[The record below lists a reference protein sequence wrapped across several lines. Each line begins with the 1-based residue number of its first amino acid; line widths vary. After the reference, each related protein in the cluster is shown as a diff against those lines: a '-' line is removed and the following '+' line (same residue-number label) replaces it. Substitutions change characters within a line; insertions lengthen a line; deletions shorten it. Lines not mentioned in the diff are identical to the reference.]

1 MRRII
6 SVILVAIIMAN
17 LLVFSASA
25 QQAKYSDTV
34 FTVENI
40 AKGDSL
46 SDSDRKTYTTVKKD
60 TTITLERQD
69 GIAHIY
75 IEFDRLPTGWSL
87 VVDGNSTECGKE
99 NFLHDYVDVKK
110 LTGNTPAK
118 VELKFPENTV
128 IADIYAFSEG
138 ELPDFVQV
146 WNAPCEKADLLLISS
161 HSDDEQLFFAG
172 VLPYYAIERKLNV
185 QVAYIVQHFEL
196 DGQQNHSRPHEQL
209 DGLWTVGV
217 KNYPVISDFP
227 DVYSESKDRDTAFK
241 EAEEAFGEKGVTYDD
256 FKAYITGLIRRFK
269 PLVVVSHDLNGEYG
283 HGTHVFCASALTEAV
298 LLAQEKENYPQSA
311 QEYGVWQTQKVYL
324 HLYDTNKIIMDWDKP
339 LESLGG
345 KTAFQKTQEGFD
357 CHKSQHW
364 TWFYNWIYG
373 KNNQITK
380 ASQIEKYSP
389 CEYGLFYTTVGVD
402 VAGGDFMENVITH
415 SELEAQQ
422 SKPDEPVTEESTKT
436 ESYEQQP
443 QTIENGRYYKNAI
456 IFIAVFAIGVS
467 IALIIV
473 LCVRR
478 VKIGEKGRFDK

>member
-1 MRRII
+1 M
-6 SVILVAIIMAN
+6 
-17 LLVFSASA
+17 
-25 QQAKYSDTV
+25 
-34 FTVENI
+34 
-40 AKGDSL
+40 
-46 SDSDRKTYTTVKKD
+46 
-60 TTITLERQD
+60 
-69 GIAHIY
+69 
-75 IEFDRLPTGWSL
+75 
-87 VVDGNSTECGKE
+87 
-99 NFLHDYVDVKK
+99 
-110 LTGNTPAK
+110 
-118 VELKFPENTV
+118 
-128 IADIYAFSEG
+128 
-138 ELPDFVQV
+138 
-146 WNAPCEKADLLLISS
+146 
-161 HSDDEQLFFAG
+161 
-172 VLPYYAIERKLNV
+172 
-185 QVAYIVQHFEL
+185 VQHFEL
-196 DGQQNHSRPHEQL
+196 DGEQNHSRPHEQL

-256 FKAYITGLIRRFK
+256 FKAYITELIRRFK

-283 HGTHVFCASALTEAV
+283 HGTHVFCASALTDAV

-345 KTAFQKTQEGFD
+345 KTAFQKTQEGFG

-389 CEYGLFYTTVGVD
+389 CEYGLFYTTVGID
-402 VAGGDFMENVITH
+402 TIGGDFMENVISH

-422 SKPDEPVTEESTKT
+422 NKPDQPVMEEITET

-443 QTIENGRYYKNAI
+443 QPTENGTGYKNAI
-456 IFIAVFAIGVS
+456 VFLAVFAIGVS
-467 IALIIV
+467 VALIIA
-473 LCVRR
+473 LLVRR
-478 VKIGEKGRFDK
+478 AKIGKGSQNK

>member
-1 MRRII
+1 MRKTI

-25 QQAKYSDTV
+25 QQAKHSDTL
-34 FTVENI
+34 FSVENI
-40 AKGDSL
+40 EQADSL
-46 SDSDRKTYTTVKKD
+46 YDGDRKTYATVKKD
-60 TTITLERQD
+60 TAITLERQD

-87 VVDGNSTECGKE
+87 VIDGNSIKCGKE

-110 LTGNTPAK
+110 LTGNIPTK

-128 IADIYAFSEG
+128 IADIYGFSQG
-138 ELPDFVQV
+138 ELPDFVQI

-185 QVAYIVQHFEL
+185 QVAYMVQHFEL
-196 DGQQNHSRPHEQL
+196 DGEQNHSRPHEQL

-217 KNYPVISDFP
+217 KNYPVMSNFP
-227 DVYSESKDRDTAFK
+227 DVYSESKDSDIAFK
-241 EAEEAFGEKGVTYDD
+241 EAEEAFLEKGVTYDD
-256 FKAYITGLIRRFK
+256 FKAYITELLRRFK

-283 HGTHVFCASALTEAV
+283 HGTHVLCASALTEAV

-324 HLYDTNKIIMDWDKP
+324 HLYDANKITMDWDKP

-345 KTAFQKTQEGFD
+345 KTAFQKTQEGFGF
-357 CHKSQHW
+357 HKSQHW
-364 TWFYNWIYG
+364 TWFYDWIYG
-373 KNNQITK
+373 KDNQITK

-389 CEYGLFYTTVGVD
+389 CEYGLFYTTVGID
-402 VAGGDFMENVITH
+402 TIGGDFMENVISH

-422 SKPDEPVTEESTKT
+422 NKPDQPVMEEITET

-443 QTIENGRYYKNAI
+443 QPTENGTGYKNAI
-456 IFIAVFAIGVS
+456 VFLVVFAIGVS
-467 IALIIV
+467 VALIIA
-473 LCVRR
+473 LLVRR
-478 VKIGEKGRFDK
+478 AKIGKGSQNK

>member
-1 MRRII
+1 MRKTI

-25 QQAKYSDTV
+25 QQSKHSDTL
-34 FTVENI
+34 FSVENI
-40 AKGDSL
+40 EQADSL
-46 SDSDRKTYTTVKKD
+46 YDGDRKTYATVKKD
-60 TTITLERQD
+60 TAITLERQD

-87 VVDGNSTECGKE
+87 VIDGNSIKCGKE

-110 LTGNTPAK
+110 LTGNIPTK

-128 IADIYAFSEG
+128 IADIYGFSQG

-185 QVAYIVQHFEL
+185 QVAYMVQHFEL
-196 DGQQNHSRPHEQL
+196 DGEQNHSRPHEQL

-217 KNYPVISDFP
+217 KNYPVMSNFP
-227 DVYSESKDRDTAFK
+227 DVYSESKDSDIAFK
-241 EAEEAFGEKGVTYDD
+241 EAEEAFLEKGVTYDD
-256 FKAYITGLIRRFK
+256 FKAYITELLRRFK

-283 HGTHVFCASALTEAV
+283 HGTHVLCASALTEAV

-324 HLYDTNKIIMDWDKP
+324 HLYDANKITMDWDKP

-345 KTAFQKTQEGFD
+345 KTAFQKTQEGFGF
-357 CHKSQHW
+357 HKSQHW
-364 TWFYNWIYG
+364 TWFYDWIYG
-373 KNNQITK
+373 KDNQITK

-389 CEYGLFYTTVGVD
+389 CEYGLFYTTVGID
-402 VAGGDFMENVITH
+402 TIGGDFMENVISH

-422 SKPDEPVTEESTKT
+422 NKPDQPVMEEITET

-443 QTIENGRYYKNAI
+443 QPTENGTGYKNAI
-456 IFIAVFAIGVS
+456 VFLVVFAIGVS
-467 IALIIV
+467 VALIIA
-473 LCVRR
+473 LLVRR
-478 VKIGEKGRFDK
+478 AKIGKGSQNK

>member
-1 MRRII
+1 MRKTI

-25 QQAKYSDTV
+25 QQAKHSDTL
-34 FTVENI
+34 FSVENI
-40 AKGDSL
+40 EQADSL
-46 SDSDRKTYTTVKKD
+46 YDGDRKTYATVKKD
-60 TTITLERQD
+60 TAITLERQD

-87 VVDGNSTECGKE
+87 VIDGNSIECGKE
-99 NFLHDYVDVKK
+99 NFLHDYVDVKN
-110 LTGNTPAK
+110 LTGNIPTK

-128 IADIYAFSEG
+128 IADIYGFSQG
-138 ELPDFVQV
+138 ELPDFVQI

-185 QVAYIVQHFEL
+185 QVAYMVQHFEL
-196 DGQQNHSRPHEQL
+196 DGEQNHSRPHEQL

-217 KNYPVISDFP
+217 KNYPVMSNFP
-227 DVYSESKDRDTAFK
+227 DVYSESKDSDIAFK
-241 EAEEAFGEKGVTYDD
+241 EAEEAFLEKGVTYDD
-256 FKAYITGLIRRFK
+256 FKAYITELLRRFK

-283 HGTHVFCASALTEAV
+283 HGTHVLCASALTEAV

-324 HLYDTNKIIMDWDKP
+324 HLYDANKIIMDWDKP

-345 KTAFQKTQEGFD
+345 KTAFQKTQEGFGF
-357 CHKSQHW
+357 HKSQHW
-364 TWFYNWIYG
+364 TWFYDWIYG
-373 KNNQITK
+373 KDNQITK

-389 CEYGLFYTTVGVD
+389 CEYGLFYTTVGID
-402 VAGGDFMENVITH
+402 TIGGDFMENVISH

-422 SKPDEPVTEESTKT
+422 NKPDQPVMEEITET

-443 QTIENGRYYKNAI
+443 QPTENGTGYKNAI
-456 IFIAVFAIGVS
+456 VFLAVFAIGVS
-467 IALIIV
+467 VALIIA
-473 LCVRR
+473 LLVRR
-478 VKIGEKGRFDK
+478 AKIGKGSQNK

>member
-1 MRRII
+1 MRKTI

-25 QQAKYSDTV
+25 QQAKYSDTL
-34 FTVENI
+34 FSVENI
-40 AKGDSL
+40 EQADSL
-46 SDSDRKTYTTVKKD
+46 YDGDRKTYTTVKKD
-60 TTITLERQD
+60 TAIILERQD

-87 VVDGNSTECGKE
+87 VIDGYSIKCGKE
-99 NFLHDYVDVKK
+99 NFLHDYVDVKN
-110 LTGNTPAK
+110 LTGNIPTK

-128 IADIYAFSEG
+128 IADIYGFSQG

-185 QVAYIVQHFEL
+185 QVAYMVQHFEL
-196 DGQQNHSRPHEQL
+196 DDEQNHSRPHEQL

-217 KNYPVISDFP
+217 KNYPVMSNFP
-227 DVYSESKDRDTAFK
+227 DVYSESKDSDIAFK
-241 EAEEAFGEKGVTYDD
+241 EAEEAFLEKGVTYDD
-256 FKAYITGLIRRFK
+256 FKAYITELLRRFK

-283 HGTHVFCASALTEAV
+283 HGTHVLCASALTEAV

-324 HLYDTNKIIMDWDKP
+324 HLYDANKITMNWDKP

-345 KTAFQKTQEGFD
+345 KTAFQKTQEGFGF
-357 CHKSQHW
+357 HKSQHR
-364 TWFYNWIYG
+364 TWFYDWIYG
-373 KNNQITK
+373 KDNQITK

-389 CEYGLFYTTVGVD
+389 CEYGLFYTTVGID
-402 VAGGDFMENVITH
+402 TIGGDFMENVISH

-422 SKPDEPVTEESTKT
+422 NKPDQPVMEEITET

-443 QTIENGRYYKNAI
+443 QPTENGTGYKNAI
-456 IFIAVFAIGVS
+456 VFLAVFAIGVS
-467 IALIIV
+467 VALIIA
-473 LCVRR
+473 LLVRR
-478 VKIGEKGRFDK
+478 AKIGKGSQNK